1 MFKKHT
7 VPIIICLYRFKL
19 EKYRQKKMLIGVV
32 TVGDYHEQ
40 GFVGT
45 PV

>member
-1 MFKKHT
+1 MNQQYLQST
-7 VPIIICLYRFKL
+7 MYQYYRFKL